1 MIYSTV
7 FYMVLGLRDSI
18 VITELLSFQTGLI
31 LKSSLLLLIH
41 SRPFLLLLLPY
52 FIATVSL
59 VHFCPVFVGQKETDL
74 HLSHLLFINLL

>member
-7 FYMVLGLRDSI
+7 FYMVLGLRDAI

-31 LKSSLLLLIH
+31 LKRSLLLLIH
-41 SRPFLLLLLPY
+41 SPPFLLLLLPY

-59 VHFCPVFVGQKETDL
+59 VHFCPVFVEKETDL